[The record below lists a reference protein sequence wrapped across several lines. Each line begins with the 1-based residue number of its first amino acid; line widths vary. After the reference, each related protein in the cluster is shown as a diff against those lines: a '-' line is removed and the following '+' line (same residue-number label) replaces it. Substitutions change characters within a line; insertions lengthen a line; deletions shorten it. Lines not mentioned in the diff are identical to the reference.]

1 MQKLKKNLLSATSIA
16 TTANKGLK
24 ASTIPIQSIRLFSNS
39 NNQDNSSGF
48 EKQVQDTVLGL
59 GMQAGEQAIEVA
71 KAFRELYVDD
81 DRDGDDEELIAQP
94 KNKDGQ
100 SATS

>member
-1 MQKLKKNLLSATSIA
+1 M
-16 TTANKGLK
+16 
-24 ASTIPIQSIRLFSNS
+24 
-39 NNQDNSSGF
+39 
-48 EKQVQDTVLGL
+48 LGL

-81 DRDGDDEELIAQP
+81 DRDGDDEELIAKP

-100 SATS
+100 STTS